1 MANPAGRM
9 STTSRTSMTGATYT
23 RPIQSRRTALAGAAG
38 RCRTACVDSAIVE
51 GLGGR
56 FHRLPRV
63 CLAEE
68 HLLHC
73 AVQRFS
79 PACGRVGGL
88 WLPAVLLISRQHH
101 RPEGARRIGVA
112 VHVVLRG
119 V

>member
-38 RCRTACVDSAIVE
+38 HCRTACVDSAIVE

-56 FHRLPRV
+56 FHRLRRV

-73 AVQRFS
+73 AVQRFT
-79 PACGRVGGL
+79 PACGRDGGR
-88 WLPAVLLISRQHH
+88 WQPAVLLRPLQHH
-101 RPEGARRIGVA
+101 RQEGVLRIDEEVR
-112 VHVVLRG
+112 VVLRG
-119 V
+119 